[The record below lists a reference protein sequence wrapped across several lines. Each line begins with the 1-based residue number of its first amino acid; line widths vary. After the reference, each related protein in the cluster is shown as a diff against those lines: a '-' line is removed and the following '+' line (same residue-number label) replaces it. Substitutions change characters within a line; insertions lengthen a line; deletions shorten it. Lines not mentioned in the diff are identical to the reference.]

1 MIRRFDK
8 EIADSI
14 SKEGAKLIRTLLPL
28 AVGIGVVK
36 SNKK

>member
-14 SKEGAKLIRTLLPL
+14 SKEGAKLIRTLLAL
-28 AVGIGVVK
+28 AVEIGLVK
-36 SNKK
+36 NNKK

>member
-28 AVGIGVVK
+28 AVEIGLVK
-36 SNKK
+36 NNKK